1 MDKTTLTLGLA
12 GLLLLLVVLV
22 SIYIGS
28 ARAKKAVAASHE
40 AVATFEETCA
50 VIHQNTSSNA
60 QINGAVDTI
69 IEHYPHI
76 DDFRV
81 YGALLQTLCVHPST
95 DSKVILRF
103 QKALIAA
110 NPNVKDQIEKTLK
123 LGLAGRK

>member
-12 GLLLLLVVLV
+12 GLLLLLMVLV
-22 SIYIGS
+22 SIYVGS
-28 ARAKKAVAASHE
+28 ARSKKAVALSHE
-40 AVATFEETCA
+40 AVATFEATCA

-69 IEHYPHI
+69 IEHYRHI
-76 DDFRV
+76 EDFRV
-81 YGALLQTLCVHPST
+81 YGALLQMLCVHPSA

-103 QKALIAA
+103 QKALITA
-110 NPNVKDQIEKTLK
+110 NPNLKDQIEKTLK